1 MNFCFLPE
9 QIIGKILRLKRLM
22 KLIDLLVMLENCF
35 RIGVAGDDVVGAAL
49 QNVGE
54 LLAVHLTSRER
65 LCLEPVAG
73 RIDSGCCVKTAVEA
87 ADVEKR
93 CVILVDDSGFPVL
106 VDVLCEAC
114 QENLILRGPKVV
126 HIPAAA
132 EDNGIADHKRE
143 EDAGCNPNDISCRN
157 GSLLGSSCGDPVKK
171 DACSRHSGDGKGR
184 ERKGVVGKVC
194 SADIDKEEGQ
204 CEHQGG
210 SDPFCEGGSLSKEH
224 PEKSCNHKDKILEV
238 VQNEP
243 VQELGKIV
251 DFL

>member
-1 MNFCFLPE
+1 MIF
-9 QIIGKILRLKRLM
+9 
-22 KLIDLLVMLENCF
+22 
-35 RIGVAGDDVVGAAL
+35 
-49 QNVGE
+49 
-54 LLAVHLTSRER
+54 
-65 LCLEPVAG
+65 
-73 RIDSGCCVKTAVEA
+73 
-87 ADVEKR
+87 
-93 CVILVDDSGFPVL
+93 VDDSGFPVL

-132 EDNGIADHKRE
+132 EDDGIADHKRE
-143 EDAGCNPNDISCRN
+143 EKAGCNPNDISCRN
-157 GSLLGSSCGDPVKK
+157 GSLLDSFCRDQVKK
-171 DACSRHSGDGKGR
+171 SSCSRHSGDGKGR

-194 SADIDKEEGQ
+194 SANIDKEEGQ

-210 SDPFCEGGSLSKEH
+210 SDPLCEGGSLSKEH
-224 PEKSCNHKDKILEV
+224 PEESCNHKDKILEV